1 MKIMAKKRK
10 QASRPIKKENDRLT
24 LSDALGDDILEKL
37 KATKKE
43 LSAIEKVK
51 EEDRQKQV
59 HREREER
66 ENNKSFEDLLKDY

>member
-1 MKIMAKKRK
+1 MAKKRK
-10 QASRPIKKENDRLT
+10 QASRPIEKENDRLT

-43 LSAIEKVK
+43 LSAIEKAK

-59 HREREER
+59 RREREER